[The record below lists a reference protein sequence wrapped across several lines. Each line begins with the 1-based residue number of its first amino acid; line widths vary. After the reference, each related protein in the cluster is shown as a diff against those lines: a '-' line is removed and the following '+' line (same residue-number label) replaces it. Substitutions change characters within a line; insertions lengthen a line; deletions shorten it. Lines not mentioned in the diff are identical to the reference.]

1 MKGELT
7 EFGKE
12 MRKFRVDRCETLKD
26 MAGKVGFTAP
36 YLSSIERGRRDMPED
51 IIQRIKEAYALD
63 DGQTA
68 RLSAAGEKSMKKI
81 KVDLRGATEEQRK
94 ILFLFART
102 LPELTEEQCAAIKG
116 ILQKVRESRIQ

>member
-12 MRKFRVDRCETLKD
+12 MRKFRVDRCETLND
-26 MAGKVGFTAP
+26 MAGKVRFTAP
-36 YLSSIERGRRDMPED
+36 YLSAIERGRRDMPED

-63 DGQTA
+63 DEQTA

-81 KVDLRGATEEQRK
+81 KVDLSGATEEQRK
-94 ILFLFART
+94 IVFLFART

-116 ILQKVRESRIQ
+116 IL